1 MYVLSPISFISPFR
15 GNIQLLDWITMFSW
29 FLTVKKSANG
39 QTPLA
44 EQPVHLVYQTK
55 RAWKWPNIFLLR
67 WHFLYRLLSRRIVL
81 KRTPCLVLRLHMR
94 NSTENPIFSNFQSDL
109 SRVAV
114 SRPLVK
120 ENEDAG
126 YEGRFKMIRLDVTHA
141 HRDSSWKFLFRFEAS
156 KKTKGKFLLLVFIK

>member
-94 NSTENPIFSNFQSDL
+94 NSTANPIFSNFQSDL

>member
-94 NSTENPIFSNFQSDL
+94 NSTGNPIFSNFQSDL

-120 ENEDAG
+120 GNEDAG